1 MVSISGGLLNFFTNA
16 VNDITGVP
24 AKLARTLPGAADYFY
39 SYLMIQSLSNSAS
52 SLLQVAVL
60 LKWFV
65 IGPIIDST
73 PRQKWRRQTTLN
85 RIKWGSFFP
94 PFTNFAVIGIIYS
107 VIAPLIL
114 VFMLIIFSLY
124 WIVFRYNILYV
135 YRFQIDTG
143 GLLFPTA
150 VNQLFTGVYVMEIVL
165 IGYFFISRGPNGNVS
180 CVPQAIIMIVAL
192 VLTIVYHYLLNDTF
206 RPLLRYL
213 PITLED
219 EAVIRDEEFA
229 RAQEA
234 KWQNRDPE
242 EEPPM
247 AAGKGIQHQLEDEER
262 AEEAA
267 NKALEEKEMQDINR
281 RRRSNTPREHG
292 HESWHNSKYDSMHSS
307 QNAHESVH
315 MPHEGS
321 DNWHNSNPDKAWVPD
336 RWRKVGATALQPVKG
351 VFDIT
356 TRAEQRVERTVAA
369 ANAKVEK
376 RLMAANGLQNPGI
389 IADTEGDQEA
399 QKTVADVLFAGIAD
413 ELEDLTP
420 DERDLLV
427 RYSFQHSALR
437 ARRPII
443 WVPKDSLG
451 VSDDEVKRGLAVSQY
466 IEMSNEG
473 TGFDR
478 KGRATFERSPL
489 DFSQVDI
496 IAL

>member
-1 MVSISGGLLNFFTNA
+1 VSISNGLINFLSAA
-16 VNDITGVP
+16 VSDITSVP
-24 AKLARTLPGAADYFY
+24 AQLAETLPGAADYFF

-60 LKWFV
+60 VMWFV
-65 IGPIIDST
+65 IGPILDST

-85 RIKWGSFFP
+85 KIKWGSFFP

-114 VFMLIIFSLY
+114 VFMLVIFSLY
-124 WIVFRYNILYV
+124 WIVFRYNVLYV
-135 YRFQIDTG
+135 YRFEIDTG
-143 GLLFPTA
+143 GLLFPSA
-150 VNQLFTGVYVMEIVL
+150 VNQLFTGVYVLEIVL
-165 IGYFFISRGPNGNVS
+165 IGFFFISRGKNGNAS
-180 CVPQAIIMIVAL
+180 CVPQAIVMIVAL
-192 VLTIVYHYLLNDTF
+192 VLTVIYHYLLNDTF

-234 KWQNRDPE
+234 KWESRHSE

-262 AEEAA
+262 AEEAT
-267 NKALEEKEMQDINR
+267 NEALEEKEKQDIQR
-281 RRRSNTPREHG
+281 RRRSNTPRSQG
-292 HESWHNSKYDSMHSS
+292 HESWHNSKYDSMHGF
-307 QNAHESVH
+307 QNPHESLH

-321 DNWHNSNPDKAWVPD
+321 DNWHNTNPEKDWMPD
-336 RWRKVGATALQPVKG
+336 RWRKAGASALQPVKG
-351 VFDIT
+351 VFDLT

-376 RLMAANGLQNPGI
+376 RLMAANGLSYPGI
-389 IADTEGDQEA
+389 IADTEDDQEA

-427 RYSFQHSALR
+427 RYAFQHSALR

-443 WVPKDSLG
+443 WIPKDTLG
-451 VSDDEVKRGLAVSQY
+451 VSDDEIKRGTAVSQY
-466 IEMSNEG
+466 LEMSNEG
-473 TGFDR
+473 TGLDG
-478 KGRATFERSPL
+478 KGRATFERSPP